1 MNIRAYAN
9 LVEVSPRPVR
19 ENGAYERMRVH
30 A

>member
-1 MNIRAYAN
+1 MNNRAYAN

-19 ENGAYERMRVH
+19 EDGEHERMRIH